1 MNPSTLKWKPI
12 VRQTKSQ
19 RKTRHRFRMYTYHV
33 KDYIKVVYVPKIQR
47 KNKRIQFKMCKNYKL
62 KFTENKSWT
71 ANEHKNVCKHNEVY
85 RWLLYFSRT
94 HYMGRYLLI
103 RADDTGRYC
112 PIPFK
117 NEGLSSPQLPERLP
131 LEIPQLLASFRETEN
146 TSSKENSL
154 IQAYI

>member
-103 RADDTGRYC
+103 RVDDTVRYY
-112 PIPFK
+112 PDSLQEWRTFITSAARKATIRNP
-117 NEGLSSPQLPERLP
+117 SA
-131 LEIPQLLASFRETEN
+131 ISFLQGNWE
-146 TSSKENSL
+146 
-154 IQAYI
+154 YII